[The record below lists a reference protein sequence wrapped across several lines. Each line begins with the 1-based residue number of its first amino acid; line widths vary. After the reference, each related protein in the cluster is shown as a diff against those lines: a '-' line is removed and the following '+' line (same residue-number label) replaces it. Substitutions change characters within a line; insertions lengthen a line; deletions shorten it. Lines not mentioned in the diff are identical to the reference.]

1 MPNAAPK
8 ILFIIPNDAVS
19 AIFVNNFPAKE
30 IKITIITKVLAK
42 ATICTYFS
50 VQSTLSFKK
59 SAAKYEKWIAPY
71 KPIANATK
79 EVTSTK
85 KPFIKPRTKPKSNRA
100 ARMMSN
106 VFIMNF

>member
-8 ILFIIPNDAVS
+8 ILFIIPNEAVS
-19 AIFVNNFPAKE
+19 AIFVNIFPAKE
-30 IKITIITKVLAK
+30 ITITIITKVLAK
-42 ATICTYFS
+42 ATICIYFS
-50 VQSTLSFKK
+50 DHSTLSFKK
-59 SAAKYEKWIAPY
+59 SAANYEKWIAPY

-79 EVTSTK
+79 ELTSTK
-85 KPFIKPRTKPKSNRA
+85 KPFIKPLTNPNSNSA